1 MEKKKGINDEEKFD
15 FEKALKRLEK
25 IVEELEN
32 ASPPLPKALSLFQEG
47 KKLSQMCDKELS
59 RFEQKVQKILE
70 QEKGNITLED
80 FAPMDEGESI
90 PETEDKEDS

>member
-1 MEKKKGINDEEKFD
+1 MDKKKETKAEEKFD

-32 ASPPLPKALSLFQEG
+32 SSPPLPKALSLFQEG
-47 KKLSQMCDKELS
+47 KKLSQLCTKELN

-70 QEKGNITLED
+70 DEKGNITLED
-80 FAPMDEGESI
+80 FAPLEE
-90 PETEDKEDS
+90 EDSSTEKKEEDDS

>member
-59 RFEQKVQKILE
+59 RFQQKVQKILE
-70 QEKGNITLED
+70 QEKGNITLQD
-80 FAPMDEGESI
+80 FAPIEEGKST
-90 PETEDKEDS
+90 PEKKEED